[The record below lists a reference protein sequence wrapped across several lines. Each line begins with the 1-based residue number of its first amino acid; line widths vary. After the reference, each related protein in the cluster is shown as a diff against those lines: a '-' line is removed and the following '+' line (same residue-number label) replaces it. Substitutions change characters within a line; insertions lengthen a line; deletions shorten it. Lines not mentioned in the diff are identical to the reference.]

1 MIVTLLMLLIGAT
14 SLVAIWYGV
23 SAIARMSPCTRFSIR
38 MAFVAK
44 ATGLATVFAA
54 VLDYFFGDPYAWPWL
69 MLAGLALSNAGTA
82 GIYMVNQRCCRCPEC
97 PTRRIAT
104 FEDRPA

>member
-1 MIVTLLMLLIGAT
+1 MIVSALMILIGVT
-14 SLVAIWYGV
+14 SLVAIWFCV

-38 MAFVAK
+38 ISFVAK

-54 VLDYFFGDPYAWPWL
+54 ALDFFFGDPYVWPWL
-69 MLAGLALSNAGTA
+69 MLFGVALSNAGTA
-82 GIYMVNQRCCRCPEC
+82 GIYMSNRRCCRCPEC
-97 PTRRIAT
+97 PVRRVVT